1 MLIKLAWRNLWRN
14 KLRTSIMLF
23 AMVFGL
29 IGVASMIG
37 FMNGMYG
44 NMIDNA
50 IAWQTSN
57 IQIHRSEYIN
67 EPEINDTIIGS
78 EQIIEQL
85 RDMPDVSAWSARFI
99 ADGMVVSARS
109 TRGVKINGIDLEAE
123 AKVTPLVSH
132 IIEGEWLSEQGRNPV
147 LVSSKTAERLRL
159 RVGSKVVLT
168 FTDAANDVSGA
179 AFRVRG
185 IFKSPSSSF
194 DDGNVY
200 VRRSD
205 LSALAH
211 IDGVHEIAIVVN
223 EATPSSN
230 IVTQAVKAQLQTKT
244 SKLNTIRDWQQ
255 IQPMMATMIK
265 QTGTS
270 TAIILGIF
278 VSAMGLGIVNI
289 MLMSVFERTREF
301 GVLMAVGM
309 QKHKVFL
316 LIMLETSLLGMSG
329 ALLGVGICAVLM
341 MLLQTT
347 GISLNSMAEGLGAFG
362 VDTTIYPRMSFGEY
376 QLIFLTVVAAS
387 FLAALYPARQILKQR
402 PADAMAEK
410 H

>member
-99 ADGMVVSARS
+99 ADGMVASARS

-147 LVSSKTAERLRL
+147 LVSSKTADRLRL

-230 IVTQAVKAQLQTKT
+230 IVTQAVKAQLQTQT

-255 IQPMMATMIK
+255 IQPMLATMIK

-329 ALLGVGICAVLM
+329 ALLGVCICAVLM

-362 VDTTIYPRMSFGEY
+362 VDTTIYPRVSFGEY

>member
-67 EPEINDTIIGS
+67 EPEINDTIIGL

-99 ADGMVVSARS
+99 ADGMVASARS

-147 LVSSKTAERLRL
+147 LVSSKTADRLRL

-194 DDGNVY
+194 DESNVY

-230 IVTQAVKAQLQTKT
+230 IVTQAVKAQLQTQT

-255 IQPMMATMIK
+255 IQPMLATMIK

-362 VDTTIYPRMSFGEY
+362 VDTTIYPRVSFGEY

>member
-14 KLRTSIMLF
+14 KLRTGIMLF

-29 IGVASMIG
+29 IGVAGMIG

-78 EQIIEQL
+78 EQIIAQL

-99 ADGMVVSARS
+99 ADGMVASARS

-168 FTDAANDVSGA
+168 FTDAANDVSGS

-230 IVTQAVKAQLQTKT
+230 IVTQAVKAQLQAKT
-244 SKLNTIRDWQQ
+244 SALNTIRDWQQ
-255 IQPMMATMIK
+255 IQPMLATMIK

-329 ALLGVGICAVLM
+329 ALLGVGFCVVLM

-362 VDTTIYPRMSFGEY
+362 VDTTIYPRVSFGEY

>member
-1 MLIKLAWRNLWRN
+1 
-14 KLRTSIMLF
+14 
-23 AMVFGL
+23 
-29 IGVASMIG
+29 
-37 FMNGMYG
+37 MNGMYG

-99 ADGMVVSARS
+99 ADGMVASARS

-362 VDTTIYPRMSFGEY
+362 VDTTIYPRVSFGEY

>member
-78 EQIIEQL
+78 EQIIKQL

-99 ADGMVVSARS
+99 ADGMVASARS

-362 VDTTIYPRMSFGEY
+362 VDTTIYPRVSFGEY

>member
-99 ADGMVVSARS
+99 ADGMVASARS

-147 LVSSKTAERLRL
+147 LVSSKTADRLRL

-194 DDGNVY
+194 DESNVY

-230 IVTQAVKAQLQTKT
+230 IVTQAVKAQLQTQT

-255 IQPMMATMIK
+255 IQPMLATMIK

-362 VDTTIYPRMSFGEY
+362 VDTTIYPRVSFGEY

>member
-99 ADGMVVSARS
+99 ADGMVASARS

>member
-14 KLRTSIMLF
+14 KLRTGIMLF

-29 IGVASMIG
+29 IGVAGMIG

-78 EQIIEQL
+78 EQIIAQL

-99 ADGMVVSARS
+99 ADGMVASARS
-109 TRGVKINGIDLEAE
+109 TRGVKINGIVLEAE

-147 LVSSKTAERLRL
+147 LVSSKTADRLRL

-194 DDGNVY
+194 DESNVY

-230 IVTQAVKAQLQTKT
+230 IVTQAVKAQLQTQT

-255 IQPMMATMIK
+255 IQPMLATMIK

-362 VDTTIYPRMSFGEY
+362 VDTIIYPRVSFGEY

>member
-67 EPEINDTIIGS
+67 EPEINDTIIES

-99 ADGMVVSARS
+99 ADGMVASARS
-109 TRGVKINGIDLEAE
+109 TRGVKINGINLEAE

-132 IIEGEWLSEQGRNPV
+132 IIKGEWLSEQGRNPV

-255 IQPMMATMIK
+255 IQPMLATMIK

-362 VDTTIYPRMSFGEY
+362 VDTTIYPRVSFGEY

>member
-67 EPEINDTIIGS
+67 EPKINDTIIGS
-78 EQIIEQL
+78 EQLIEQL
-85 RDMPDVSAWSARFI
+85 RNMPDVSAWSARFI
-99 ADGMVVSARS
+99 ADGMVASARS

-159 RVGSKVVLT
+159 RVGSKVVVT

-230 IVTQAVKAQLQTKT
+230 IVTQAVKAQLQAQI
-244 SKLNTIRDWQQ
+244 SELNTIRDWQQ
-255 IQPMMATMIK
+255 IQPMLATMIK

-362 VDTTIYPRMSFGEY
+362 VDTTIYPRVSFGEY

>member
-14 KLRTSIMLF
+14 KLRTGIMLF

-29 IGVASMIG
+29 MGVAGMIG

-78 EQIIEQL
+78 EQIIAQL

-99 ADGMVVSARS
+99 VDGMVASARS

-223 EATPSSN
+223 EVTPSSN
-230 IVTQAVKAQLQTKT
+230 IVTQAVKAQLQAKT
-244 SKLNTIRDWQQ
+244 SALNTIRDWQQ
-255 IQPMMATMIK
+255 IQPMLATMIK

-329 ALLGVGICAVLM
+329 ALLGVGICVVLM

-362 VDTTIYPRMSFGEY
+362 VDTTIYPRVSFGEY
-376 QLIFLTVVAAS
+376 QLIFFTVVAAS
-387 FLAALYPARQILKQR
+387 FLAALYPAHQILKQR

>member
-50 IAWQTSN
+50 IAWQTNN

-99 ADGMVVSARS
+99 ADGMVASARS

-205 LSALAH
+205 LSALSH

-410 H
+410 R

>member
-99 ADGMVVSARS
+99 ADGMVASARS

-230 IVTQAVKAQLQTKT
+230 VVTQAVKAQLQTKT

>member
-99 ADGMVVSARS
+99 ADGMVASARS

-205 LSALAH
+205 LSTLAH

>member
-14 KLRTSIMLF
+14 KLRTGIMLF

-29 IGVASMIG
+29 IGVAGMIG

-78 EQIIEQL
+78 EQIIAQL

-99 ADGMVVSARS
+99 ADGMVASARS

-168 FTDAANDVSGA
+168 FTDAANDVSGS

-230 IVTQAVKAQLQTKT
+230 IVTQAVKAQLQAKT
-244 SKLNTIRDWQQ
+244 SALNAIRDWQQ
-255 IQPMMATMIK
+255 IQPMLATMIK

-329 ALLGVGICAVLM
+329 ALLGVGFCVVLM

-362 VDTTIYPRMSFGEY
+362 VDTTIYPRVSFGEY
-376 QLIFLTVVAAS
+376 QLIFFTVVAAS

>member
-99 ADGMVVSARS
+99 ADGMVASARS

-362 VDTTIYPRMSFGEY
+362 VDTTIYPRVSFGEY